1 MIAQP
6 MNTIVVH
13 TIILPPDRRDETVL
27 GQAKRL
33 ASKSL
38 SAIETALEGKEY
50 LVGNFS
56 GVEFMTGHCCTKL
69 NMLGCVSEDM
79 KNLKRYVNNIESRPA
94 FQKAINTK

>member
-13 TIILPPDRRDETVL
+13 TILLMTEETKTVL
-27 GQAKRL
+27 GQAQRL

-38 SAIETALEGKEY
+38 QAIELALEGKEY
-50 LVGNFS
+50 LIGDFS

-69 NMLGCVSEDM
+69 
-79 KNLKRYVNNIESRPA
+79 
-94 FQKAINTK
+94 